1 MKILHRRGA
10 QGCYFGAEEGPDMY
24 YASVLL
30 LTLILPAGSVYA
42 EQALAHSVL
51 PLMLLIGKWFA
62 FRAGGVRLLV
72 AGIRQQLQPR
82 TTAQEIFGIMSDDP
96 LVFIEELGMANAA
109 MGVIGVVAVFVPAFI
124 LPAAIVSGLYYAQA
138 GIGHLRHGGR
148 NPQRNLAMISD
159 LLVAILLL
167 AYVLWA
173 LISYL

>member
-1 MKILHRRGA
+1 M
-10 QGCYFGAEEGPDMY
+10 FY

-42 EQALAHSVL
+42 EQALSHHML

-62 FRAGGVRLLV
+62 FWAGGVRLFI

-109 MGVIGVVAVFVPAFI
+109 MGTIGIFALFVPPFV
-124 LPAAIVSGLYYAQA
+124 LPAAIVCGLYYAQA
-138 GIGHLRHGGR
+138 GIGHLRHKGR
-148 NPQRNLAMISD
+148 NAHRNLAMISD

-167 AYVLWA
+167 VYVGWA
-173 LISYL
+173 VISYL